1 MIKAEHLT
9 KRFDTSPNVTL
20 ALDDFSTE
28 IGPGSIYGLIGPNG
42 SGKSTLLRLIAGV
55 YQPDGGSLEVDG
67 QSVFENGQ
75 VKERI
80 FFVSD
85 DFFYFPGST
94 VDEMAAFYAGFY
106 PNWSWERYEELCG
119 KFPIGRTQKIQT
131 FSKGMARQ
139 AALLLGLSAQTQFL
153 LLDEA
158 FDGLDP
164 IIRTAVRKIL
174 SDDVSRRDATVIIT
188 SHNLREL
195 EDLCD
200 HVGLVHRGSILF
212 QKELDEL
219 KLGFCKVQ
227 AAFRPLPDPEELKKR
242 LDVLSLETR
251 GSLVHLV
258 ARGNSA
264 DVLALL
270 EDYSPLFS
278 EGLPLTL
285 EEVFISEM
293 EAIGYDYNNVLF

>member
-9 KRFDTSPNVTL
+9 KHFDTPPDTVL

-28 IGPGSIYGLIGPNG
+28 IGSGSIYGLIGPNG

-55 YQPDGGSLEVDG
+55 YRPDGGSLEVDG
-67 QSVFENGQ
+67 QSVFENEHI
-75 VKERI
+75 KERI

-85 DFFYFPGST
+85 DFFYFPGAT
-94 VDEMAAFYAGFY
+94 VDEMAALYAGFY
-106 PNWSWERYEELCG
+106 PNWSWERYAELSG
-119 KFPIGRTQKIQT
+119 KFPLERKRKLQT

-139 AALLLGLSAQTQFL
+139 AALLLGLSAQTPFL

-200 HVGLVHRGSILF
+200 HVGLVHRGNILF

-227 AAFRPLPDPEELKKR
+227 AAFRPLPDPEEIKKR
-242 LDVLSLETR
+242 LDVLSLETH
-251 GSLVHLV
+251 GSLIHLV

-293 EAIGYDYNNVLF
+293 EAIGYDYSNVLF